1 MDSILIANGTIIT
14 MDKLR
19 RVIRDGAIL
28 IEDSDIAAVGKSSE
42 LKRKY
47 SAEITI
53 YANNNIVMPGLIN
66 THTHL
71 FQSLGKDLG
80 TDVNLIDWFKKAW
93 NPLVTGMNDKDYY
106 NAAMLGILEAI
117 ETGTTTILAYEHA
130 LNAHPSATK
139 ALINAIEESKI
150 RALIGYGYQ
159 DTGIEIGAPP
169 IAIRETSE
177 IVNDIKN
184 LLEQYNHSRENLLR
198 FWLAPG
204 TINWCTQEL
213 IEKTKE
219 LASMFD
225 TGITVHMNETKA
237 EYEFSKKTRGYS
249 EVEYAFKIGL
259 LGPKTLAVHTV
270 WVDDYEISLLA
281 KTSTKV
287 SHNPISNMYLASG
300 VAPIPKMLKKGIIV
314 GLGTDG
320 PSSNNNHNMFDVIRV
335 TPLLH
340 KVITLDPGA
349 ITAEQTLEMAT
360 IMGAKALQIDDLVGS
375 IEVGKK
381 ADIIILD
388 IHRSNLTPSIYP
400 PATIVYGNAGLNV
413 DTVIIN
419 GEILMEHG
427 EINHLDREK
436 ILENAKKS
444 LNDILS
450 RVDPDIERR
459 WPLI

>member
-1 MDSILIANGTIIT
+1 
-14 MDKLR
+14 
-19 RVIRDGAIL
+19 
-28 IEDSDIAAVGKSSE
+28 
-42 LKRKY
+42 
-47 SAEITI
+47 
-53 YANNNIVMPGLIN
+53 
-66 THTHL
+66 
-71 FQSLGKDLG
+71 
-80 TDVNLIDWFKKAW
+80 
-93 NPLVTGMNDKDYY
+93 
-106 NAAMLGILEAI
+106 
-117 ETGTTTILAYEHA
+117 
-130 LNAHPSATK
+130 
-139 ALINAIEESKI
+139 
-150 RALIGYGYQ
+150 
-159 DTGIEIGAPP
+159 
-169 IAIRETSE
+169 
-177 IVNDIKN
+177 
-184 LLEQYNHSRENLLR
+184 
-198 FWLAPG
+198 
-204 TINWCTQEL
+204 
-213 IEKTKE
+213 
-219 LASMFD
+219 
-225 TGITVHMNETKA
+225 
-237 EYEFSKKTRGYS
+237 
-249 EVEYAFKIGL
+249 
-259 LGPKTLAVHTV
+259 
-270 WVDDYEISLLA
+270 
-281 KTSTKV
+281 
-287 SHNPISNMYLASG
+287 ASG

-340 KVITLDPGA
+340 KVITLDPGG

-450 RVDPDIERR
+450 RVDLDIERR